1 MRPTQGVSFGGR
13 YELLSRIAIGG
24 MGEVWEATDHV
35 IGRTVAIKILKDEY
49 MGDPGF
55 LERFRAE
62 ARHAALVNHEGIASV
77 FDYGEENGSA
87 YLVMELVPGEAL
99 STVLERDGA
108 LSADKTLD
116 IVAQTASALQAAHAA
131 GLVHRDIKPGNL
143 LITPDGRVKITDFGI
158 ARIADQVPLTA
169 TGQVMGTVQY
179 LSPEQASG
187 HPASPATDTYSLG
200 IVAYECLAGKRPFT
214 GESQVAIAMAQINEQ
229 PPPLPPTVPIPVQ
242 NLVMAMIAKKP
253 SDRPSS
259 SATVARAAQALRRG
273 DLNSAAIAVPAI
285 ATGGIAAN
293 DDATRLLTAT
303 GDDGATRILPTT
315 AQLPTGDGTEEETE
329 KKKRSPWTWPLVAL
343 ITLLV
348 IVLGGTVFALM
359 NQGDGDEKPSETP
372 KTSQTPVETPS
383 ETPSADPLPVDVDSL
398 GLVGMSCD
406 AALQAARDA
415 GLVPNCVTGTST
427 APSSDLVGA
436 VERVDPRGS
445 VQPGAEITLF
455 LYADQAAVG
464 KPQNPPTFSG
474 SFVEGGNATVNWTA
488 FSCPSGTGNLTSY
501 EVTLTNATFTKP
513 DGSSAT
519 VFSFGPDVRTSQIKV
534 DAGKAGQV
542 VTATY
547 RAFCGDRASDMS
559 DQGQSATITAVDPGE
574 GDGGEDGQG

>member
-87 YLVMELVPGEAL
+87 FLVMELVPGEAL
-99 STVLERDGA
+99 STILERDGA

-187 HPASPATDTYSLG
+187 HAASPATDVYSLG

-229 PPPLPPTVPIPVQ
+229 PPPLPSTVPQPVQ

-253 SDRPSS
+253 ADRPSS
-259 SATVARAAQALRRG
+259 AATVSRAAQALRRG

-285 ATGGIAAN
+285 AGIGVAN
-293 DDATRLLTAT
+293 ADDATRILTGMGDGQAT
-303 GDDGATRILPTT
+303 SILPTT
-315 AQLPTGDGTEEETE
+315 AQLPTGQADAEEQTQ

-343 ITLLV
+343 IALLV
-348 IVLGGTVFALM
+348 IALGGTLLGLLL
-359 NQGDGDEKPSETP
+359 NQGDDKPV
-372 KTSQTPVETPS
+372 KTSSSAPVTSPSNTPTKDAAE
-383 ETPSADPLPVDVDSL
+383 PVNIESL
-398 GLVGMSCD
+398 NLIGMTCD
-406 AALQAARDA
+406 AAKTVLAAKDLTLDCVA
-415 GLVPNCVTGTST
+415 GNPAGSEAEQGQIYELVDSGNVTPPATIRVKYYADQVAIP
-427 APSSDLVGA
+427 APSSA
-436 VERVDPRGS
+436 
-445 VQPGAEITLF
+445 
-455 LYADQAAVG
+455 
-464 KPQNPPTFSG
+464 PTFSG
-474 SFVEGGNATVNWTA
+474 TFTEGEEATVNWNA
-488 FSCPSGTGNLTSY
+488 YVCPSGTDALSSY
-501 EVTLTNATFTKP
+501 EVTITNAKFK
-513 DGSSAT
+513 DGSTTTGFKPGTGSA
-519 VFSFGPDVRTSQIKV
+519 VIVV
-534 DAGKAGQV
+534 DQGTAGKT

-547 RAFCGDRASDMS
+547 RAFCGDRASGMS
-559 DQGQSATITAVDPGE
+559 NSGTSTGIQPASPLPTEGITPPPAN
-574 GDGGEDGQG
+574 